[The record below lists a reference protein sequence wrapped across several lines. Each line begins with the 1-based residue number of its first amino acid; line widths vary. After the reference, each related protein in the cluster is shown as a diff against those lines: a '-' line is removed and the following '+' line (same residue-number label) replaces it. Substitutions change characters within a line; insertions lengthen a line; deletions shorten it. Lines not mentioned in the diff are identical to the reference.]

1 MSMSPISLAWVL
13 SLHYAAIKGVL
24 HARRSSITFSLTSLA
39 LVSVLIYAWCVG
51 LGRGRWIN
59 TCRLHP
65 IWTGKWRWRRKA
77 TQGIRVRIRTLVH
90 WQSSE
95 NKILRQHGDSMF
107 FGSQL
112 FHTEALRPNISGW
125 NTNFGFYLCR
135 SGRDVCVVLI
145 VLVN

>member
-51 LGRGRWIN
+51 LGIGRWIN

-65 IWTGKWRWRRKA
+65 IWTGKWRPRRKT
-77 TQGIRVRIRTLVH
+77 TQGMRVRIRALFL

-95 NKILRQHGDSMF
+95 NKIQCQQDDSMF
-107 FGSQL
+107 LYPSCSTQKRFVQ
-112 FHTEALRPNISGW
+112 ISPLWLQTLAFIYVDQAGM
-125 NTNFGFYLCR
+125 F
-135 SGRDVCVVLI
+135 VLSWSS
-145 VLVN
+145 